1 MHKVE
6 NGLVKLLFLSQVDDG
21 QATVALLD
29 QFKPLLKKYSRK
41 LQNEEM
47 EDAYADLRMEFI
59 KAMKKINYE
68 SFSEQSE
75 AAIIAY
81 IVKIVHNSFLKL
93 AKQQNVI
100 KSIPLSATTPGQQ
113 VMLDKL
119 TSKDDSYDNL
129 FLIDI
134 QNILTPR
141 EYMVIDNCYIQGYSI
156 AEIAKEM
163 DLSRQATNRIKK
175 TLFKSWNSNF

>member
-1 MHKVE
+1 
-6 NGLVKLLFLSQVDDG
+6 
-21 QATVALLD
+21 
-29 QFKPLLKKYSRK
+29 
-41 LQNEEM
+41 
-47 EDAYADLRMEFI
+47 
-59 KAMKKINYE
+59 
-68 SFSEQSE
+68 
-75 AAIIAY
+75 
-81 IVKIVHNSFLKL
+81 VKIVHNSFLKH

-175 TLFKSWNSNF
+175 TLFKS